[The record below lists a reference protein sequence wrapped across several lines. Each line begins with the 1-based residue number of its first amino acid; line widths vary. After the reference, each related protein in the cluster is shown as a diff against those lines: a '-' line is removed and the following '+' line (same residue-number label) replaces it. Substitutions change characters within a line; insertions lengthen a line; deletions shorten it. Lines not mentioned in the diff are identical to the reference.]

1 MCVRKINSWD
11 NFWKHQHW
19 NCLALKTQT
28 KSSKTTYSNCD
39 RASKSAAVR
48 SPSASLDAA
57 MISLAIALT
66 RAPFCL
72 GLLFVPFSS
81 RLGEEGRIMHG
92 NNGAPLC
99 QLAPIRRTYRL
110 CQNRRRPNC
119 SSMPLTWEGGEFHAR
134 GRNTAPLATQLLR
147 RANKAG
153 GGLGVFMVR
162 RLMATW
168 ILLWRKCVCGV
179 KGGGGDPFQEGKENK
194 EGATLL
200 LKAIIMT
207 CSSGVRAPQQL
218 ESSKPRAR
226 SNMLHVTKS
235 CGWGGAGLMYGEIVH
250 WGNCI
255 IRNTRQKDRN
265 VNCRVMII
273 DIECALCSFGDWI
286 LNQRRKIFSEW
297 LFKPQQ
303 TK

>member
-179 KGGGGDPFQEGKENK
+179 KGGGRSLSGGKGEQRGSHTPPQSHNNDLQQRGQSTTTAREQQALSKKQHVACDK
-194 EGATLL
+194 ELWVG
-200 LKAIIMT
+200 
-207 CSSGVRAPQQL
+207 GGRAD
-218 ESSKPRAR
+218 
-226 SNMLHVTKS
+226 V
-235 CGWGGAGLMYGEIVH
+235 
-250 WGNCI
+250 WGNSS
-255 IRNTRQKDRN
+255 
-265 VNCRVMII
+265 
-273 DIECALCSFGDWI
+273 LG
-286 LNQRRKIFSEW
+286 
-297 LFKPQQ
+297 
-303 TK
+303 